1 MKAFSH
7 TSGPWCRPLYPHSR
21 GDVKVPLNLRTK
33 KIQTLGTTFI
43 FNILNQSLTVGF
55 RPPPNTKKATVR
67 GQEVNLRPSPRNEA
81 IYRPFSNPQPP
92 RSESNTS
99 LKLPLLLIPESQTE
113 PLTHHEITLGLD
125 TSAKIARLLGCS
137 LTDSV
142 VLHSEDQIAYVC
154 FFTAETETYTNL
166 DILRQKTG
174 ATVLGLGISTHPTKP
189 GWMIMPSPT
198 GL

>member
-1 MKAFSH
+1 
-7 TSGPWCRPLYPHSR
+7 
-21 GDVKVPLNLRTK
+21 VKLPLNLRTK

-67 GQEVNLRPSPRNEA
+67 GQEVNLRPSPRNDA

-99 LKLPLLLIPESQTE
+99 LKLPLLLIPQSQTE

-125 TSAKIARLLGCS
+125 TSSKIARLLGCS

-154 FFTAETETYTNL
+154 FFLPPKLKRTLTSIYSGEKQAQRCWDWEFPH
-166 DILRQKTG
+166 ILRSLDG
-174 ATVLGLGISTHPTKP
+174 
-189 GWMIMPSPT
+189 
-198 GL
+198 